1 MCGLLIS
8 IITVVHRGPASA
20 PLPVPDS
27 WSSDCS
33 ICLFASLPLAFCRSL
48 YFSVFS
54 SEILQASFSPPLANL
69 WSVYGSSQVARKSRE
84 GKERCLLSTS
94 TSTSTST
101 SPLFLS
107 NFYCLP
113 VHLPPGV
120 LRHPRSSLTPHH
132 SSTTSFCLAWR
143 PEAFNLHHLPSCRN
157 TARVP
162 LHLPTYFTTSA
173 CQVPTAHGVPSSR
186 YLRRKKKG
194 GGHHN
199 IPAPLFYRSLKRS
212 SSSLGPGNPLRPVLT
227 AAPRPPL
234 RLSVSRSTH
243 HPRHLS
249 PQLVCPLRRRPSR
262 HSGYPG
268 QPRQH

>member
-1 MCGLLIS
+1 ML
-8 IITVVHRGPASA
+8 
-20 PLPVPDS
+20 
-27 WSSDCS
+27 
-33 ICLFASLPLAFCRSL
+33 
-48 YFSVFS
+48 
-54 SEILQASFSPPLANL
+54 
-69 WSVYGSSQVARKSRE
+69 
-84 GKERCLLSTS
+84 
-94 TSTSTST
+94 STSTST

-107 NFYCLP
+107 NFYYLP

-162 LHLPTYFTTSA
+162 QHLPTYFTTSGTYGTRSPQQ
-173 CQVPTAHGVPSSR
+173 QVPEKE
-186 YLRRKKKG
+186 KKKG